1 MTQNVTVEACS
12 PSTVVP
18 QWLLRHLEDGSND
31 LMIIYPNEPVR
42 ENIMKHVSSV
52 RGAIDSSRH
61 TTLKRLC
68 TSLQMDFR
76 FPVVIPRSTIGIV
89 QVNKIFSH
97 AASEFRFPRM
107 HPDAS
112 RTWSLSKTE
121 RLLQLHRFSMMHGIL
136 TKWEDDPG
144 VSEADRLLS
153 TFRKSNLLHEHHV
166 MEELTSALLHT
177 ETQIPYSLSAVRGI
191 LLLNHPPDFHTNET
205 EPRESIW
212 FPSTKPLKFSMQ
224 LFLQSVFIE
233 RITVERS

>member
-18 QWLLRHLEDGSND
+18 QWLLQHLEDGSSD
-31 LMIIYPNEPVR
+31 ILIIYPNETVR
-42 ENIMKHVSSV
+42 ENIMKHITAT

-76 FPVVIPRSTIGIV
+76 FPVIIPRSTMGIV
-89 QVNKIFSH
+89 QVHKKFSD

-121 RLLQLHRFSMMHGIL
+121 RLLQLHRFSTMHGIL
-136 TKWEDDPG
+136 RKWEDDPG
-144 VSEADRLLS
+144 VTEADRLLS
-153 TFRKSNLLHEHHV
+153 TFRDSNLLHEHQV
-166 MEELTSALLHT
+166 MEELTNALLQT
-177 ETQIPYSLSAVRGI
+177 DTPIPYSLTAVEGI
-191 LLLNHPPDFHTNET
+191 VLLLSLIH
-205 EPRESIW
+205 I
-212 FPSTKPLKFSMQ
+212 
-224 LFLQSVFIE
+224 
-233 RITVERS
+233 